1 MVYGEFLTLT
11 YSHLH
16 HYWHFPTMVGFCHGG
31 NMLGNHHH
39 HHHDDDSACIIHFNL
54 RTRLQF
60 AEAAPPFKSPL
71 YMLDF
76 KSPSAPLHM
85 EEHLPAPCTTR
96 PIYLPSSIIIVKVFL
111 TPFKQPLPFLWC
123 WWSRW
128 RRCLIFRL
136 SELCETDD
144 SCKAL

>member
-1 MVYGEFLTLT
+1 MRHCL
-11 YSHLH
+11 
-16 HYWHFPTMVGFCHGG
+16 MIIIII
-31 NMLGNHHH
+31 
-39 HHHDDDSACIIHFNL
+39 DDSACIIHFNL

-96 PIYLPSSIIIVKVFL
+96 PIYVTSSMVIIIKVF
-111 TPFKQPLPFLWC
+111 PIKVFPLPFLWTAMM
-123 WWSRW
+123 
-128 RRCLIFRL
+128 LMMTMAPMLNIPPL
-136 SELCETDD
+136 GTL
-144 SCKAL
+144 

>member
-1 MVYGEFLTLT
+1 M
-11 YSHLH
+11 H
-16 HYWHFPTMVGFCHGG
+16 HD
-31 NMLGNHHH
+31 
-39 HHHDDDSACIIHFNL
+39 HHHDDDSACIIIIIIDDSACIIHFNL

-96 PIYLPSSIIIVKVFL
+96 PIYVPSSMVIIIKVFL
-111 TPFKQPLPFLWC
+111 TPSNHPGSPFSGHL
-123 WWSRW
+123 
-128 RRCLIFRL
+128 
-136 SELCETDD
+136 
-144 SCKAL
+144 

>member
-1 MVYGEFLTLT
+1 MNDFESLSKWNSVHFDLKYI
-11 YSHLH
+11 SHRINA
-16 HYWHFPTMVGFCHGG
+16 TMRHCL
-31 NMLGNHHH
+31 MIIIII
-39 HHHDDDSACIIHFNL
+39 DDSACIIHFNL

-96 PIYLPSSIIIVKVFL
+96 PIYVTSSMVIIIKVF
-111 TPFKQPLPFLWC
+111 PIKVFPLPFLWTAMM
-123 WWSRW
+123 
-128 RRCLIFRL
+128 LMMTMAPMLNIPPL
-136 SELCETDD
+136 GTL
-144 SCKAL
+144 